1 MELRKPIEEYVGKI
15 QAQINELRV
24 DGTDKVVSLQNSLDN
39 LKRDRIYTAQE
50 KAAREAELKKQLE
63 QAKAV
68 ETKNKDQVSKL
79 IADAESYLKA
89 HYNTEYYQHVAAS
102 CKEEKAAA
110 LQKYQAAVEQ
120 LKKSTRPPWPSFL
133 TRRRSRTR
141 NTSTK
146 TACSTPRC
154 SGQGPAGRQGS
165 AARGV

>member
-110 LQKYQAAVEQ
+110 PK
-120 LKKSTRPPWPSFL
+120 R
-133 TRRRSRTR
+133 
-141 NTSTK
+141 K
-146 TACSTPRC
+146 TATKKTE
-154 SGQGPAGRQGS
+154 A
-165 AARGV
+165 

>member
-89 HYNTEYYQHVAAS
+89 HYNTEYYQ
-102 CKEEKAAA
+102 
-110 LQKYQAAVEQ
+110 
-120 LKKSTRPPWPSFL
+120 PSFL

-154 SGQGPAGRQGS
+154 SGTRTCRPSRIGS
-165 AARGV
+165 TRRLSTSTT